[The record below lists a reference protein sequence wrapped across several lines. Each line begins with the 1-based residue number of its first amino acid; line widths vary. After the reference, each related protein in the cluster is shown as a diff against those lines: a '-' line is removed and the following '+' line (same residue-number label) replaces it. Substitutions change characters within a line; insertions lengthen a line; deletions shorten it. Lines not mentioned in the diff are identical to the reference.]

1 MNTTVTLE
9 FTGLQIVE
17 ALRKCGH
24 DIPDVAAT
32 TFHVPGGGNYSHM
45 DVSITSENPLRVTF
59 ERSAAP
65 VLEVRKLPTTEAL
78 THGGR
83 KTYRRFKILV
93 NGVEMETMEENSER
107 LGWSEGQRFMDRVE
121 STVERY
127 EAALRTEA
135 TRTEGRT

>member
-17 ALRKCGH
+17 ALRKNGH
-24 DIPDVAAT
+24 DIPEGVDAT
-32 TFHVPGGGNYSHM
+32 CYVPGSGRLDPDLTLGA
-45 DVSITSENPLRVTF
+45 DNPLRVTF

-83 KTYRRFKILV
+83 KTRLRFKILV
-93 NGVEMETMEENSER
+93 NGVEMETLSEGSER
-107 LGWSEGQRFMDRVE
+107 LRYAEGQDFEHCVKL
-121 STVERY
+121 TVERY
-127 EAALRTEA
+127 EAALRIEA
-135 TRTEGRT
+135 TRTEGRS

>member
-17 ALRKCGH
+17 ALRKNGH
-24 DIPDVAAT
+24 DIPEGVDAT
-32 TFHVPGGGNYSHM
+32 CYVPGSGRLDPDLTLGA
-45 DVSITSENPLRVTF
+45 DNPLRVTF